1 MKISLSRTGLHCGR
15 HGIAVLLSHQQL
27 CELPIDDDV
36 DDDNGTEVPFS
47 GSCVK
52 WAVFNWQINLH
63 REKSEG
69 VRAEF
74 LIKIAAKQQL
84 QQAKTDC
91 FGSCVFEGWIW
102 VGMSA

>member
-15 HGIAVLLSHQQL
+15 LGFAVLLSHQQL

-63 REKSEG
+63 RERVKG
-69 VRAEF
+69 FVPNF
-74 LIKIAAKQQL
+74 
-84 QQAKTDC
+84 
-91 FGSCVFEGWIW
+91 
-102 VGMSA
+102 